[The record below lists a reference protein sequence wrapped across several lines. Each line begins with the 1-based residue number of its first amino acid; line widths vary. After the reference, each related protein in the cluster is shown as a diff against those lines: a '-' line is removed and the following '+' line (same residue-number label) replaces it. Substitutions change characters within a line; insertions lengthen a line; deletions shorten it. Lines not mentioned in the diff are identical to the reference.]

1 MKKVTIVLSIV
12 LGIIFI
18 SSCEKDDICVDGATP
33 LLSIEFYDL
42 TDTTE
47 LKDVTTLVVQGV
59 LEDSVYP
66 IITNISLSAIEL
78 PLRVDATST
87 TFIISENL
95 TATDTTTVNKD
106 TITFNYETKEL
117 FTSRAC
123 GFTVNYDNLQGSI
136 NETDTDQWMKE
147 IKIMTSLVENDT
159 LVNVKILH

>member
-1 MKKVTIVLSIV
+1 MKKVNIVLSIL

-33 LLSIEFYDL
+33 LLSIEFYDV

-47 LKDVTTLVVQGV
+47 LKDVTTLVVQGI

-66 IITNISLSAIEL
+66 IITNVSLSAIEL

-95 TATDTTTVNKD
+95 TPTDSTTVNKD

-117 FTSRAC
+117 FVSRAC
-123 GFTVNYDNLQGSI
+123 GFTANYDNLQGSI
-136 NETDTDQWMKE
+136 NDTDADQWMEE
-147 IKIMTSLVENDT
+147 IKIMTTLVENDT